1 MHCDVFHSPIDEL
14 PSLDAEF
21 YKNLTWIKRYDGD
34 ISDLGLT
41 FTFEEDIMGKVESHE
56 LVPGGSA
63 IPVTNDNKYVSNP

>member
-1 MHCDVFHSPIDEL
+1 MRVEFSPIDEL

-34 ISDLGLT
+34 IADLGLT
-41 FTFEEDIMGKVESHE
+41 FTYEEDIMGKVESHE

-63 IPVTNDNKYVSNP
+63 VAVTNENK